1 LIIDAA
7 AEAVAKLQSLP
18 AGHKETFAFGFV
30 DLTTKLHSRTDE
42 FLASRSIMPAEMPDP
57 LPQPNVLFK
66 ANRKRGYTSTEAAEE
81 DEKDARHAQ
90 RRAEHNAEAQRR
102 ENEARSQEL
111 LKGRTAYEEQEEDH
125 QRESIQ
131 IYTATVIERRR
142 QQGLITPITLI
153 KSIDHLTT
161 SSSDKLSDPPIT

>member
-1 LIIDAA
+1 
-7 AEAVAKLQSLP
+7 
-18 AGHKETFAFGFV
+18 
-30 DLTTKLHSRTDE
+30 
-42 FLASRSIMPAEMPDP
+42 MPAEMPDP